1 MISMNIKNLR
11 CNLRIVMRIND
22 ICIFS
27 WLKNW
32 RKSYRCVKKCFLF
45 LLQLVVIEFSI
56 KDKDFNDRFL
66 FDHGQILSNL
76 SVEYIYIVHTYT

>member
-1 MISMNIKNLR
+1 M
-11 CNLRIVMRIND
+11 MRIND
-22 ICIFS
+22 MYIFLIKK
-27 WLKNW
+27 LK
-32 RKSYRCVKKCFLF
+32 KKESYRCVKKCFLF

>member
-1 MISMNIKNLR
+1 M
-11 CNLRIVMRIND
+11 
-22 ICIFS
+22 
-27 WLKNW
+27 
-32 RKSYRCVKKCFLF
+32 KKCFLF

-76 SVEYIYIVHTYT
+76 SVEYIYIVHTYRDRTVKINLSYSVLSQRR